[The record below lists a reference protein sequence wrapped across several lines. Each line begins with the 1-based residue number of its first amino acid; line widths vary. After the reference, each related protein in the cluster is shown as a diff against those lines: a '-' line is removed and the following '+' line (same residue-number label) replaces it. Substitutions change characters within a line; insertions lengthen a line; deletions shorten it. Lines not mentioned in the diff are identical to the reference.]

1 MDDFLYFI
9 RDNLFGTHYFIYTF
23 ILSILLFAIIGYL
36 FKEKYGK
43 LEIVFEFDQTK
54 TNKQNDSVVKNKK
67 EKVKKGLFSSKK
79 VKNNNSDDLEV
90 IGNINDVNTQVNVQT
105 VVEQQINNSV
115 ANQTPI
121 ATNSVLNNQSINTN
135 LVQEQNNQLNIANQ
149 TSANNV
155 TSIPS
160 STVFVDNTS
169 LIKKKDQNLDI
180 NSNIPVTNN
189 VTSSIDANTTNMNQN
204 MLNQPIPLDA
214 VNAYLDSHEETII

>member
-23 ILSILLFAIIGYL
+23 ILSIFLFDIIGYL

-115 ANQTPI
+115 ASQTPI
-121 ATNSVLNNQSINTN
+121 ATNSVLDNQSINTN

-149 TSANNV
+149 TSVNNV

-160 STVFVDNTS
+160 STVFVDNTT
-169 LIKKKDQNLDI
+169 LIKKKDL
-180 NSNIPVTNN
+180 NSSIPVTNN
-189 VTSSIDANTTNMNQN
+189 VTSSIDTNTTNMNSN